1 MRGPWPTAREWK
13 AAAMVCFAAF
23 PAAAVDEER
32 LSGILE
38 RHCVVCHG
46 PAVQN
51 ADLRL
56 DSLPAQFG
64 GDRRAAE
71 VWQDVLDVVGRGE
84 MPPEGAPPLE
94 ALDLDVLLSSVR
106 SLLAEGRAAG
116 RTSAR
121 PLVVMRRL
129 NRAEYQN
136 TMRDLLG
143 LDIDYVRHLPRD
155 QASRAGFHNNGAAL
169 RVSAQHLEH
178 YLRAA
183 RDGLRRAIVSG
194 PPPPVH
200 EHTASETVVDKLK
213 NMHWSTRLGRTGTF
227 VARVPEFPDEGEFV
241 LRVRAR
247 ATVPQGA
254 PYPRMRVVMGY
265 RADTQ
270 TPSRTVAEVDV
281 TDTGVQ
287 DFEFRGRIEE
297 YPLQSRTQS
306 KYPGL
311 LIWISNVYTDGQAAP
326 AGTKVSADGIGGK
339 GDHWVWPV
347 DHDFPSIVIEEV
359 SFKAPVFESWP
370 PAHHLSILP
379 CKPGTPSGERECFA
393 KAARR
398 FMRRAYRR
406 PVGRKDL
413 APVMGHFDAVRP
425 AVGDF
430 AESAREALSV
440 VLVSPSFLYRVES
453 SRQGQRLTDHQI
465 ASRLSF
471 FLWSTMPD
479 DRLMRLADRGILGRA
494 AVLRAEVSRMLDSPR
509 SQQFVAQFT
518 DQWLDLQGVH
528 RVAINPNYYPD
539 FDPTLKADM
548 VEETRHFVA
557 AVLRDRLSA
566 LNFLRSDF
574 TMLNQRLARH
584 YAVEGP
590 RGGAFERVELSGSGR
605 AGGLLGHGSVL
616 LSNST
621 GEDSHPVERGV
632 WVRTALLGDP
642 PAPPPP
648 AVPNLA
654 QGGADIEL
662 LPVQEQLVVHRDS
675 PACAHCH
682 KDIDPWGIPLEGFD
696 AVGLRREAVTR
707 RSGNRVETHPVD
719 AKTTLPG
726 GVEVDGIDELS
737 AYLATEQ
744 RRRFARA
751 LVSRMLSYA
760 LGRDI
765 QPPDGPAIDELTG
778 RFERA
783 GYRLS
788 DLCAII
794 VTSEL
799 FRQG

>member
-1 MRGPWPTAREWK
+1 
-13 AAAMVCFAAF
+13 MVCFAAL

-38 RHCVVCHG
+38 RHCVACHG

-71 VWQDVLDVVGRGE
+71 IWQDVLNVVGRGE

-94 ALDLDVLLSSVR
+94 AVDLDALLTSVR
-106 SLLAEGRAAG
+106 SLLAEGRVAA
-116 RTSAR
+116 RTDAR
-121 PLVVMRRL
+121 PVVVMRRL

-143 LDIDYVRHLPRD
+143 LDIDYVRHLPPD
-155 QASRAGFHNNGAAL
+155 QASRAGFRNNGAAL

-183 RDGLRRAIVSG
+183 RDGLRRAIVTG

-213 NMHWSTRLGRTGTF
+213 NMHWSSRLGRTGTF

-241 LRVRAR
+241 IRIRAR
-247 ATVPQGA
+247 ATMPEGD

-287 DFEFRGRIEE
+287 HFEFRGRIEE

-311 LIWISNVYTDGQAAP
+311 LIWISNFYSDGKAAP
-326 AGTKVSADGIGGK
+326 AGTRVSANGAGR
-339 GDHWVWPV
+339 DHWVWPV
-347 DHDFPSIVIEEV
+347 DQDFPSIVIEEV

-379 CKPGTPSGERECFA
+379 CKPGTPSDERDCL
-393 KAARR
+393 KQAARH

-406 PVGRKDL
+406 PVGQRDL
-413 APVMGHFDAVRP
+413 APVMSHFDAVRP
-425 AVGDF
+425 AVADF
-430 AESAREALSV
+430 AEAAREALAV
-440 VLVSPSFLYRVES
+440 ALVSPSFLYRVES

-465 ASRLSF
+465 ASRLSY

-479 DRLMRLADRGILGRA
+479 DRLLRLADRGALGRA
-494 AVLRAEVSRMLDSPR
+494 AVLRGEVSRMLDSPR

-548 VEETRHFVA
+548 VEETRHFVK

-566 LNFLRSDF
+566 LNFLKSDF

-584 YAVEGP
+584 YGVEGP
-590 RGGAFERVELSGSGR
+590 RGGAFKRVELSGSGR
-605 AGGLLGHGSVL
+605 VGGLLGHGSVL

-642 PAPPPP
+642 PPPPPP

-654 QGGADIEL
+654 QGGADSEL
-662 LPVQEQLVVHRDS
+662 LPVQEQLEMHRDS

-726 GVEVDGIDELS
+726 GVEVDGINELS

-765 QPPDGPAIDELTG
+765 QPPDSPAIDEMTG

>member
-1 MRGPWPTAREWK
+1 
-13 AAAMVCFAAF
+13 MVCFAAL

-38 RHCVVCHG
+38 RHCVACHG

-71 VWQDVLDVVGRGE
+71 IWQDVLNVVGRGE

-94 ALDLDVLLSSVR
+94 AVDLDALLTSVR
-106 SLLAEGRAAG
+106 SLLAEGRVAA
-116 RTSAR
+116 RTDAR
-121 PLVVMRRL
+121 PVVVMRRL

-143 LDIDYVRHLPRD
+143 LDIDYVRHLPPD

-183 RDGLRRAIVSG
+183 RDGLRRAIVTG

-213 NMHWSTRLGRTGTF
+213 NMHWSSRLGRTGTF

-241 LRVRAR
+241 IRIRAR
-247 ATVPQGA
+247 ATMPEGDL
-254 PYPRMRVVMGY
+254 YPRMRVVMGY

-287 DFEFRGRIEE
+287 HFEFRGRIEE

-326 AGTKVSADGIGGK
+326 AGTRVSADGVGR
-339 GDHWVWPV
+339 DHWVWPV
-347 DHDFPSIVIEEV
+347 DQDFPSIFIEEV

-379 CKPGTPSGERECFA
+379 CKPGTPSGERECLMES
-393 KAARR
+393 ARR

-413 APVMGHFDAVRP
+413 APVMTHFDAVRP
-425 AVGDF
+425 VVGDF
-430 AESAREALSV
+430 VEAAREALAV
-440 VLVSPSFLYRVES
+440 ALVSPSFLYRVES
-453 SRQGQRLTDHQI
+453 SRRGQRLTDHQI
-465 ASRLSF
+465 ASRLSY

-479 DRLMRLADRGILGRA
+479 DRLLRLADRGKLGRT
-494 AVLRAEVSRMLDSPR
+494 AVLRGEVSRMLDSPR

-557 AVLRDRLSA
+557 AVLRDGLSA
-566 LNFLRSDF
+566 MNFLKSDF

-584 YAVEGP
+584 YGVEGP
-590 RGGAFERVELSGSGR
+590 RGGAFKRVDLAESGR
-605 AGGLLGHGSVL
+605 VGGLLGHGSVL

-642 PAPPPP
+642 AAAAPA
-648 AVPNLA
+648 
-654 QGGADIEL
+654 G
-662 LPVQEQLVVHRDS
+662 S
-675 PACAHCH
+675 PEPCA
-682 KDIDPWGIPLEGFD
+682 G
-696 AVGLRREAVTR
+696 
-707 RSGNRVETHPVD
+707 RSGQRV
-719 AKTTLPG
+719 ASRPG
-726 GVEVDGIDELS
+726 
-737 AYLATEQ
+737 AA
-744 RRRFARA
+744 
-751 LVSRMLSYA
+751 
-760 LGRDI
+760 
-765 QPPDGPAIDELTG
+765 
-778 RFERA
+778 
-783 GYRLS
+783 
-788 DLCAII
+788 
-794 VTSEL
+794 
-799 FRQG
+799 